1 MSGKTKFYA
10 GLAEVV
16 GWISAIAFLLGAIGS
31 LTQQE
36 IGLSGND
43 YWQAS
48 LYLVFFAIFAKLM
61 AKE

>member
-1 MSGKTKFYA
+1 MGGKTKFYG

-16 GWISAIAFLLGAIGS
+16 GWISAIAFILGAIGA

-43 YWQAS
+43 YWQGA
-48 LYLVFFAIFAKLM
+48 LYLVFFAIFSKLM

>member
-1 MSGKTKFYA
+1 MGGKTKFYA

-16 GWISAIAFLLGAIGS
+16 GWISAIAFILGAIGA
-31 LTQQE
+31 LMGQDF
-36 IGLSGND
+36 GLSAND

-61 AKE
+61 ARE